1 MKKALIVGLLACTMA
16 TAATASNRVDNR
28 QNRQAA
34 RINQGTTS
42 GSLTHKEAARLQR
55 QQNHVAHYEAR
66 SRADG
71 NGLSRRE
78 RARLNHMQNR
88 SSANIRHQKHDG
100 QHAH

>member
-1 MKKALIVGLLACTMA
+1 MKKAMIIALLACTLG
-16 TAATASNRVDNR
+16 TAASASNRVDNR

-42 GSLTHKEAARLQR
+42 GSLTEREAARLQK
-55 QQNHVAHYEAR
+55 QQNHVAAYEAR

-78 RARLNHMQNR
+78 RARLNRMQNR
-88 SSANIRHQKHDG
+88 SSANIRHQKHDR